1 MPDDARPRKLEDAF
15 LVVQDAFRS
24 ETVEYADVVLPAAT
38 WGSPTGRRPTWSGPS
53 PGFGPRRRPPP
64 RPDGPRVDRRPRRS
78 YRPRSVRSDTGA
90 RSGLRRV
97 CGADS
102 RHPAD
107 LRDQLRAPRGRTR
120 GSLAGT
126 GTGRVGGVPVLRGP
140 GMAATS
146 RRVTS
151 ATSRQRTIPASERP
165 TTAMRSTARPIPA
178 ARPTNR
184 GRSTPSPA
192 ARGSRRV
199 RPGRFPSRPTSPIR
213 SRADHCT
220 PPGRVQYRGPD
231 PRGRTADGAGQP
243 GDGRRDRGRTRG
255 PADGHV
261 SDEAD
266 EGDEDR
272 QYGRVVS
279 RRASVTVCVE
289 TDEAIPDGVVWL
301 PIHHPPT

>member
-1 MPDDARPRKLEDAF
+1 MGTRVCSSKGRGPVTAVRGSGPPQGGRRDVGRAGLAVSRRHGAGTGRYRQRARRRHRRRLRGRDQPRRWHARRDARPRKLEDAF

-38 WGSPTGRRPTWSGPS
+38 WGVRRDDDQHGADRLPGSGRDGDSLR
-53 PGFGPRRRPPP
+53 

-90 RSGLRRV
+90 QAVFDEFAAL
-97 CGADS
+97 
-102 RHPAD
+102 
-107 LRDQLRAPRGRTR
+107 T
-120 GSLAGT
+120 AGT
-126 GTGRVGGVPVLRGP
+126 PPISPGSATSASRPNARFAGRHRHRTCRRGTGITRP

-178 ARPTNR
+178 AARPTNR

-213 SRADHCT
+213 SR
-220 PPGRVQYRGPD
+220 
-231 PRGRTADGAGQP
+231 
-243 GDGRRDRGRTRG
+243 
-255 PADGHV
+255 
-261 SDEAD
+261 
-266 EGDEDR
+266 
-272 QYGRVVS
+272 
-279 RRASVTVCVE
+279 
-289 TDEAIPDGVVWL
+289 
-301 PIHHPPT
+301 